1 MVILE
6 DDVLDQFLNN
16 LSTSQDSITGLSK
29 WCLERSSYHSVIIR
43 AWHSFFYS
51 ATSNKRLAC
60 LFLLND
66 ICQRERARNQTVFRE
81 EFATHL
87 HGVFMNACTGELR
100 SQAVRLLK
108 LWEER
113 KIFNNNV
120 LDVIRDIVV
129 ATGSKSNNVENY
141 NEACLRVTRN
151 FDIKHFVDQL
161 ETFKKW
167 EDYFLKSDGSLVTNI
182 DLKHFIN
189 LMKDRERS
197 KTHIAKAMELR
208 DSFYKYMADWKT
220 HLINMN
226 KLLCRAQ
233 VAKVFY
239 GRQNEE
245 VEIVSQSY
253 KVYENNLE
261 SVVQEMKDM
270 QSIGNC
276 SRYQNPLPIS
286 AAPSNIS
293 QSEFSIPLARQLE
306 MIISAAK
313 RGKVDESRTAE
324 IDLDDESK
332 SVVLKFIYF
341 FCKMLKLLLGKIMVF
356 SYFHVNCMKCYALL
370 CQICHFVNC
379 VDDILHLAYCNN
391 GCTVQL
397 NKKNHGVT
405 PVASAA
411 CMYLLKFYTQLS
423 SKSEK
428 HGIQDDSEVPDKIA
442 KAASPSISPDRSILN
457 SPSPPPLE
465 SFRHL
470 WADFIPTEEAR
481 TDMTTSSAAF
491 MGSDI
496 PSVSSQT
503 AQSFRHPQFVPTR
516 VYYRPEPGAAL
527 RMRVPMNFT
536 FQGHGFADRQVI
548 MGNHRQRF
556 PVADYS
562 NYIDEHLSYS
572 VVKENND
579 MPGKV
584 SAVAGS
590 ESATRTN
597 VEAWSAPESSSAQD
611 INEQEK
617 TSSNT
622 VNLPTAEMTLP
633 RNTPANAVRILTSTG
648 TVPHHLHGD
657 LMHSSARYFPPVT
670 QTDVGMWLRGSPIA
684 NAHRMVHSR
693 PPPLF
698 HSSIS
703 SDGKQQAV
711 SSDTTA
717 TVSQP
722 PGVRPSVN
730 RPLLGPTPTLS
741 PNRYYRSQ
749 AYNTAVCGYPANRQ
763 RWR

>member
-43 AWHSFFYS
+43 AWHTFFYS

-100 SQAVRLLK
+100 SQALRLLK
-108 LWEER
+108 LWDER

-151 FDIKHFVDQL
+151 FDVKHFIEQL
-161 ETFKKW
+161 EAFKKW
-167 EDYFLKSDGSLVTNI
+167 EDHFLKSDSSLVTSI
-182 DLKHFIN
+182 DLKHFKT

-208 DSFYKYMADWKT
+208 DSFYKYMADWKS
-220 HLINMN
+220 HLVNMN

-253 KVYENNLE
+253 RVYENNLE

-270 QSIGNC
+270 QSVGNC
-276 SRYQNPLPIS
+276 SRYQNPSSNS
-286 AAPSNIS
+286 ASSNIS
-293 QSEFSIPLARQLE
+293 QSEFNIPLARQLE

-324 IDLDDESK
+324 FDLDDE
-332 SVVLKFIYF
+332 
-341 FCKMLKLLLGKIMVF
+341 
-356 SYFHVNCMKCYALL
+356 
-370 CQICHFVNC
+370 
-379 VDDILHLAYCNN
+379 
-391 GCTVQL
+391 
-397 NKKNHGVT
+397 
-405 PVASAA
+405 
-411 CMYLLKFYTQLS
+411 TQLS

-428 HGIQDDSEVPDKIA
+428 HGIQDDSDVPDKIA
-442 KAASPSISPDRSILN
+442 KTASPSNSPDRSILN

-470 WADFIPTEEAR
+470 WADFIPTEEVR
-481 TDMTTSSAAF
+481 TDIPTSSAAF
-491 MGSDI
+491 VVSDI

-503 AQSFRHPQFVPTR
+503 AQSFRYPPQVVPTR

-556 PVADYS
+556 PNFADYS
-562 NYIDEHLSYS
+562 
-572 VVKENND
+572 
-579 MPGKV
+579 KV
-584 SAVAGS
+584 SAVAGN
-590 ESATRTN
+590 ESATRTS
-597 VEAWSAPESSSAQD
+597 VEAWSAQESSSAED
-611 INEQEK
+611 MNEQEK
-617 TSSNT
+617 TLSNT
-622 VNLPTAEMTLP
+622 VNLPNTEMTLP
-633 RNTPANAVRILTSTG
+633 RNTPTNAVRMLPSSG
-648 TVPHHLHGD
+648 AVPHHLHGD
-657 LMHSSARYFPPVT
+657 HMHSSARYFPPLT
-670 QTDVGMWLRGSPIA
+670 QADVGIWLRGSPIA
-684 NAHRMVHSR
+684 TAHRMVHSR

-698 HSSIS
+698 HSSTS
-703 SDGKQQAV
+703 LDGKQQAV

-717 TVSQP
+717 TINQP
-722 PGVRPSVN
+722 PGVRPSAN

-749 AYNTAVCGYPANRQ
+749 AYNTAVCGYPASRQ

>member
-43 AWHSFFYS
+43 AWHTFFYS

-100 SQAVRLLK
+100 SQALRLLK
-108 LWEER
+108 LWDER

-120 LDVIRDIVV
+120 LDVIRDIV
-129 ATGSKSNNVENY
+129 
-141 NEACLRVTRN
+141 
-151 FDIKHFVDQL
+151 
-161 ETFKKW
+161 
-167 EDYFLKSDGSLVTNI
+167 
-182 DLKHFIN
+182 
-189 LMKDRERS
+189 DRERS

-208 DSFYKYMADWKT
+208 DSFYKYMADWKS
-220 HLINMN
+220 HLVNMN

-253 KVYENNLE
+253 RVYENNLE

-270 QSIGNC
+270 QSVGNC
-276 SRYQNPLPIS
+276 SRYQNPSSNS
-286 AAPSNIS
+286 ASSNIS
-293 QSEFSIPLARQLE
+293 QSEFNIPLARQLE

-324 IDLDDESK
+324 FDLDDE
-332 SVVLKFIYF
+332 
-341 FCKMLKLLLGKIMVF
+341 
-356 SYFHVNCMKCYALL
+356 
-370 CQICHFVNC
+370 
-379 VDDILHLAYCNN
+379 
-391 GCTVQL
+391 
-397 NKKNHGVT
+397 
-405 PVASAA
+405 
-411 CMYLLKFYTQLS
+411 TQLS

-428 HGIQDDSEVPDKIA
+428 HGIQDDSDVPDKIA
-442 KAASPSISPDRSILN
+442 KTASPSNSPDRSILN

-470 WADFIPTEEAR
+470 WADFIPTEEVR
-481 TDMTTSSAAF
+481 TDIPTSSAAF
-491 MGSDI
+491 VVSDI

-503 AQSFRHPQFVPTR
+503 AQSFRYPPQVVPTR

-556 PVADYS
+556 PNFADYS
-562 NYIDEHLSYS
+562 NYIDEHFSYCI
-572 VVKENND
+572 VKDHND

-584 SAVAGS
+584 SAVAGN
-590 ESATRTN
+590 ESATRTS
-597 VEAWSAPESSSAQD
+597 VEAWSAQESSSAED
-611 INEQEK
+611 MNEQEK
-617 TSSNT
+617 TLSNT
-622 VNLPTAEMTLP
+622 VNLPNTEMTLP
-633 RNTPANAVRILTSTG
+633 RNTPTNAVRMLPSSG
-648 TVPHHLHGD
+648 AVPHHLHGD
-657 LMHSSARYFPPVT
+657 HMHSSARYFPPLT
-670 QTDVGMWLRGSPIA
+670 QADVGIWLRGSPIA
-684 NAHRMVHSR
+684 TAHRMVHSR

-698 HSSIS
+698 HSSTS
-703 SDGKQQAV
+703 LDGKQQAV

-717 TVSQP
+717 TINQP
-722 PGVRPSVN
+722 PGVRPSAN

-749 AYNTAVCGYPANRQ
+749 AYNTAVCGYPASRQ

>member
-1 MVILE
+1 MVVLE

-151 FDIKHFVDQL
+151 FDVKHFVDQL

-261 SVVQEMKDM
+261 SVVQELKDM

-324 IDLDDESK
+324 IDLDDENFEIT
-332 SVVLKFIYF
+332 VR
-341 FCKMLKLLLGKIMVF
+341 
-356 SYFHVNCMKCYALL
+356 
-370 CQICHFVNC
+370 Q
-379 VDDILHLAYCNN
+379 NN
-391 GCTVQL
+391 GFFIFSHV
-397 NKKNHGVT
+397 KHSVT

-411 CMYLLKFYTQLS
+411 CMYLLTFYTQLS

-428 HGIQDDSEVPDKIA
+428 HGIQDDSDVPDKIA
-442 KAASPSISPDRSILN
+442 KTASPSISPDRSILN

-491 MGSDI
+491 MVSDI

-572 VVKENND
+572 FVKENND

-717 TVSQP
+717 TISQP

>member
-324 IDLDDESK
+324 IDLDDE
-332 SVVLKFIYF
+332 
-341 FCKMLKLLLGKIMVF
+341 
-356 SYFHVNCMKCYALL
+356 
-370 CQICHFVNC
+370 
-379 VDDILHLAYCNN
+379 
-391 GCTVQL
+391 
-397 NKKNHGVT
+397 
-405 PVASAA
+405 
-411 CMYLLKFYTQLS
+411 TQLS

>member
-129 ATGSKSNNVENY
+129 STGSKSNNVENY

-167 EDYFLKSDGSLVTNI
+167 EDYFLKSDSSLVTNI

-261 SVVQEMKDM
+261 SVVQEMKDR

-324 IDLDDESK
+324 IDLDDE
-332 SVVLKFIYF
+332 
-341 FCKMLKLLLGKIMVF
+341 
-356 SYFHVNCMKCYALL
+356 
-370 CQICHFVNC
+370 
-379 VDDILHLAYCNN
+379 
-391 GCTVQL
+391 
-397 NKKNHGVT
+397 
-405 PVASAA
+405 
-411 CMYLLKFYTQLS
+411 TQLS

-428 HGIQDDSEVPDKIA
+428 HGIQDDSEVPNKIA

-496 PSVSSQT
+496 LSVSSQT

-536 FQGHGFADRQVI
+536 LQGHGFADRQVI

-717 TVSQP
+717 TISQP

>member
-129 ATGSKSNNVENY
+129 STGSKSNNVENY

-167 EDYFLKSDGSLVTNI
+167 EDYFLKSDSSLVTNI

-245 VEIVSQSY
+245 VEIVSQNLFFCQSY

-261 SVVQEMKDM
+261 SVVQEMKDR

-324 IDLDDESK
+324 IDLDDE
-332 SVVLKFIYF
+332 
-341 FCKMLKLLLGKIMVF
+341 
-356 SYFHVNCMKCYALL
+356 N
-370 CQICHFVNC
+370 
-379 VDDILHLAYCNN
+379 
-391 GCTVQL
+391 
-397 NKKNHGVT
+397 
-405 PVASAA
+405 
-411 CMYLLKFYTQLS
+411 
-423 SKSEK
+423 
-428 HGIQDDSEVPDKIA
+428 DSEVPNKIA

-496 PSVSSQT
+496 LSVSSQT

-536 FQGHGFADRQVI
+536 LQGHGFADRQRT
-548 MGNHRQRF
+548 MTCQAKYLLSLAASRQ
-556 PVADYS
+556 
-562 NYIDEHLSYS
+562 
-572 VVKENND
+572 
-579 MPGKV
+579 PGPMLK
-584 SAVAGS
+584 
-590 ESATRTN
+590 
-597 VEAWSAPESSSAQD
+597 
-611 INEQEK
+611 
-617 TSSNT
+617 
-622 VNLPTAEMTLP
+622 
-633 RNTPANAVRILTSTG
+633 
-648 TVPHHLHGD
+648 H
-657 LMHSSARYFPPVT
+657 ARYFPPVT

-717 TVSQP
+717 TISQP

>member
-43 AWHSFFYS
+43 AWHTFFYS

-100 SQAVRLLK
+100 SQALRLLK
-108 LWEER
+108 LWDER

-151 FDIKHFVDQL
+151 FDKL
-161 ETFKKW
+161 SKNGKTT
-167 EDYFLKSDGSLVTNI
+167 FLKATALWS
-182 DLKHFIN
+182 H
-189 LMKDRERS
+189 RERS

-208 DSFYKYMADWKT
+208 DSFYKYMADWKS
-220 HLINMN
+220 HLVNMN

-253 KVYENNLE
+253 RVYENNLE

-270 QSIGNC
+270 QSVGNC
-276 SRYQNPLPIS
+276 SRYQNPSSNS
-286 AAPSNIS
+286 ASSNIS
-293 QSEFSIPLARQLE
+293 QSEFNIPLARQLE

-324 IDLDDESK
+324 FDLDDE
-332 SVVLKFIYF
+332 
-341 FCKMLKLLLGKIMVF
+341 
-356 SYFHVNCMKCYALL
+356 
-370 CQICHFVNC
+370 
-379 VDDILHLAYCNN
+379 
-391 GCTVQL
+391 
-397 NKKNHGVT
+397 
-405 PVASAA
+405 
-411 CMYLLKFYTQLS
+411 TQLS

-428 HGIQDDSEVPDKIA
+428 HGIQDDSDVPDKIA
-442 KAASPSISPDRSILN
+442 KTASPSNSPDRSILN

-470 WADFIPTEEAR
+470 WADFIPTEEVR
-481 TDMTTSSAAF
+481 TDIPTSSAAF
-491 MGSDI
+491 VVSDI

-503 AQSFRHPQFVPTR
+503 AQSFRYPPQVVPTR

-556 PVADYS
+556 PNFADYS
-562 NYIDEHLSYS
+562 NYIDEHFSYCI
-572 VVKENND
+572 VKDHND

-584 SAVAGS
+584 SAVAGN
-590 ESATRTN
+590 ESATRTS
-597 VEAWSAPESSSAQD
+597 VEAWSAQESSSAED
-611 INEQEK
+611 MNEQEK
-617 TSSNT
+617 TLSNT
-622 VNLPTAEMTLP
+622 VNLPNTEMTLP
-633 RNTPANAVRILTSTG
+633 RNTPTNAVRMLPSSG
-648 TVPHHLHGD
+648 AVPHHLHGD
-657 LMHSSARYFPPVT
+657 HMHSSARYFPPLT
-670 QTDVGMWLRGSPIA
+670 QADVGIWLRGSPIA
-684 NAHRMVHSR
+684 TAHRMVHSR

-698 HSSIS
+698 HSSTS
-703 SDGKQQAV
+703 LDGKQQAV

-717 TVSQP
+717 TINQP
-722 PGVRPSVN
+722 PGVRPSAN

-749 AYNTAVCGYPANRQ
+749 AYNTAVCGYPASRQ

>member
-51 ATSNKRLAC
+51 ANSNKRLAC

-87 HGVFMNACTGELR
+87 HELR

-120 LDVIRDIVV
+120 LDVIRDILLLDRSQ
-129 ATGSKSNNVENY
+129 TMWKIT
-141 NEACLRVTRN
+141 TRLV
-151 FDIKHFVDQL
+151 KHFVDQL

-182 DLKHFIN
+182 DLKHFMN

-208 DSFYKYMADWKT
+208 DLFYKYMADWKT

-253 KVYENNLE
+253 KVYENNLK

-276 SRYQNPLPIS
+276 NRYQNPLPIS

-324 IDLDDESK
+324 IDLDDE
-332 SVVLKFIYF
+332 IYLF
-341 FCKMLKLLLGKIMVF
+341 FCKMLKLLLGKIMVL
-356 SYFHVNCMKCYALL
+356 SYFHMNCMKCYAFL

-397 NKKNHGVT
+397 NKKKHSVT

-411 CMYLLKFYTQLS
+411 CMYLLTFYTQLS

-428 HGIQDDSEVPDKIA
+428 HGIQDDSDVPDKIA

-491 MGSDI
+491 MVSDI

-590 ESATRTN
+590 ESTTRTN

-633 RNTPANAVRILTSTG
+633 RNAPANAVRILTSTG

-717 TVSQP
+717 TISQP

>member
-51 ATSNKRLAC
+51 ANSNKRLAC

-151 FDIKHFVDQL
+151 FDVKHFVDQL

-182 DLKHFIN
+182 DLKHFMN

-208 DSFYKYMADWKT
+208 DLFYKYMADWKT

-253 KVYENNLE
+253 KVYENNLK

-276 SRYQNPLPIS
+276 NRYQNPLPIS

-324 IDLDDESK
+324 IDLDDE
-332 SVVLKFIYF
+332 
-341 FCKMLKLLLGKIMVF
+341 
-356 SYFHVNCMKCYALL
+356 
-370 CQICHFVNC
+370 
-379 VDDILHLAYCNN
+379 
-391 GCTVQL
+391 
-397 NKKNHGVT
+397 
-405 PVASAA
+405 
-411 CMYLLKFYTQLS
+411 TQLS

-428 HGIQDDSEVPDKIA
+428 HGIQDDSDVPDKIA

-491 MGSDI
+491 MVSDI

-590 ESATRTN
+590 ESTTRTN

-633 RNTPANAVRILTSTG
+633 RNAPANAVRILTSTG

-717 TVSQP
+717 TISQP

>member
-43 AWHSFFYS
+43 AWHTFFYS

-100 SQAVRLLK
+100 SQALRLLK
-108 LWEER
+108 LWDER

-141 NEACLRVTRN
+141 NEA
-151 FDIKHFVDQL
+151 
-161 ETFKKW
+161 
-167 EDYFLKSDGSLVTNI
+167 Y
-182 DLKHFIN
+182 
-189 LMKDRERS
+189 RERS

-208 DSFYKYMADWKT
+208 DSFYKYMADWKS
-220 HLINMN
+220 HLVNMN

-253 KVYENNLE
+253 RVYENNLE

-270 QSIGNC
+270 QSVGNC
-276 SRYQNPLPIS
+276 SRYQNPSSNS
-286 AAPSNIS
+286 ASSNIS
-293 QSEFSIPLARQLE
+293 QSEFNIPLARQLE

-324 IDLDDESK
+324 FDLDDESK
-332 SVVLKFIYF
+332 SVVLNIFLLKFAFYKKIISLISYSSDVDE
-341 FCKMLKLLLGKIMVF
+341 CYILK
-356 SYFHVNCMKCYALL
+356 
-370 CQICHFVNC
+370 
-379 VDDILHLAYCNN
+379 
-391 GCTVQL
+391 
-397 NKKNHGVT
+397 
-405 PVASAA
+405 AA
-411 CMYLLKFYTQLS
+411 CMYLLTFYTQLS

-428 HGIQDDSEVPDKIA
+428 HGIQDDSDVPDKIA
-442 KAASPSISPDRSILN
+442 KTASPSNSPDRSILN

-470 WADFIPTEEAR
+470 WADFIPTEEVR
-481 TDMTTSSAAF
+481 TDIPTSSAAF
-491 MGSDI
+491 VVSDI

-503 AQSFRHPQFVPTR
+503 AQSFRYPPQVVPTR

-556 PVADYS
+556 PNFADYS
-562 NYIDEHLSYS
+562 NYIDEHFSYCI
-572 VVKENND
+572 VKDHND

-584 SAVAGS
+584 SAVAGN
-590 ESATRTN
+590 ESATRTS
-597 VEAWSAPESSSAQD
+597 VEAWSAQESSSAED
-611 INEQEK
+611 MNEQEK
-617 TSSNT
+617 TLSNT
-622 VNLPTAEMTLP
+622 VNLPNTEMTLP
-633 RNTPANAVRILTSTG
+633 RNTPTNAVRMLPSSG
-648 TVPHHLHGD
+648 AVPHHLHGD
-657 LMHSSARYFPPVT
+657 HMHSSARYFPPLT
-670 QTDVGMWLRGSPIA
+670 QADVGIWLRGSPIA
-684 NAHRMVHSR
+684 TAHRMVHSR

-698 HSSIS
+698 HSSTS
-703 SDGKQQAV
+703 LDGKQQAV

-717 TVSQP
+717 TINQP
-722 PGVRPSVN
+722 PGVRPSAN

-749 AYNTAVCGYPANRQ
+749 AYNTAVCGYPASRQ

>member
-43 AWHSFFYS
+43 AWHTFFYS

-100 SQAVRLLK
+100 SQALRLLK
-108 LWEER
+108 LWDER

-151 FDIKHFVDQL
+151 FDKL
-161 ETFKKW
+161 SKNGKTT
-167 EDYFLKSDGSLVTNI
+167 FLKATALWS
-182 DLKHFIN
+182 H
-189 LMKDRERS
+189 RERS

-208 DSFYKYMADWKT
+208 DSFYKYMADWKS
-220 HLINMN
+220 HLVNMN

-253 KVYENNLE
+253 RVYENNLE

-276 SRYQNPLPIS
+276 SRYQNPSSNS
-286 AAPSNIS
+286 ASSNIS
-293 QSEFSIPLARQLE
+293 QSEFNIPLARQLE

-324 IDLDDESK
+324 FDLDDE
-332 SVVLKFIYF
+332 
-341 FCKMLKLLLGKIMVF
+341 
-356 SYFHVNCMKCYALL
+356 
-370 CQICHFVNC
+370 
-379 VDDILHLAYCNN
+379 
-391 GCTVQL
+391 
-397 NKKNHGVT
+397 
-405 PVASAA
+405 
-411 CMYLLKFYTQLS
+411 TQLS

-428 HGIQDDSEVPDKIA
+428 HGIQDDSDVPDKIA
-442 KAASPSISPDRSILN
+442 KTASPSNSPDRSILN

-470 WADFIPTEEAR
+470 WADFIPTEEVR
-481 TDMTTSSAAF
+481 TDIPTSSAAF
-491 MGSDI
+491 VVSDI

-503 AQSFRHPQFVPTR
+503 AQSFRYPPQVVPTR

-527 RMRVPMNFT
+527 RMRVPMNFA

-556 PVADYS
+556 PNFADYS
-562 NYIDEHLSYS
+562 NYIDEHFSYCI
-572 VVKENND
+572 VKDHND

-584 SAVAGS
+584 SAVAGN
-590 ESATRTN
+590 ESATRTS
-597 VEAWSAPESSSAQD
+597 VEAWSAQESSSAED
-611 INEQEK
+611 MNEQEK
-617 TSSNT
+617 TLSNT
-622 VNLPTAEMTLP
+622 VNLPNTEMTLP
-633 RNTPANAVRILTSTG
+633 RNTPTNAVRMLPSSG
-648 TVPHHLHGD
+648 AVPHHLHGD
-657 LMHSSARYFPPVT
+657 HMHSSARYFPPLT
-670 QTDVGMWLRGSPIA
+670 QADVGIWLRGSPIA
-684 NAHRMVHSR
+684 TAHRMVHSR

-698 HSSIS
+698 HSSTS
-703 SDGKQQAV
+703 LDGKQQAV

-717 TVSQP
+717 TINQP
-722 PGVRPSVN
+722 PGVRPSAN

-749 AYNTAVCGYPANRQ
+749 AYNTAVCGYPASRQ

>member
-167 EDYFLKSDGSLVTNI
+167 EDYFLKSDSSLVTNI

-261 SVVQEMKDM
+261 SVVQAMKDM

-324 IDLDDESK
+324 IDLDDE
-332 SVVLKFIYF
+332 
-341 FCKMLKLLLGKIMVF
+341 
-356 SYFHVNCMKCYALL
+356 
-370 CQICHFVNC
+370 
-379 VDDILHLAYCNN
+379 
-391 GCTVQL
+391 
-397 NKKNHGVT
+397 
-405 PVASAA
+405 
-411 CMYLLKFYTQLS
+411 TQLS

-536 FQGHGFADRQVI
+536 LQGHGFADRQVI

-717 TVSQP
+717 TISQP

>member
-43 AWHSFFYS
+43 AWHTFFYS

-100 SQAVRLLK
+100 SQALRLLK
-108 LWEER
+108 LWDER

-151 FDIKHFVDQL
+151 FDVKHFIEQL
-161 ETFKKW
+161 EAFKKW
-167 EDYFLKSDGSLVTNI
+167 EDHFLKSDSSLVTSI
-182 DLKHFIN
+182 DLKHFKT

-208 DSFYKYMADWKT
+208 DSFYKYMADWKS
-220 HLINMN
+220 HLVNMN

-253 KVYENNLE
+253 RVYENNLE

-270 QSIGNC
+270 QSVGNC
-276 SRYQNPLPIS
+276 SRYQNPSSNS
-286 AAPSNIS
+286 ASSNIS
-293 QSEFSIPLARQLE
+293 QSEFNIPLARQLE

-324 IDLDDESK
+324 FDLDDE
-332 SVVLKFIYF
+332 
-341 FCKMLKLLLGKIMVF
+341 
-356 SYFHVNCMKCYALL
+356 
-370 CQICHFVNC
+370 
-379 VDDILHLAYCNN
+379 
-391 GCTVQL
+391 
-397 NKKNHGVT
+397 
-405 PVASAA
+405 
-411 CMYLLKFYTQLS
+411 TQLS

-428 HGIQDDSEVPDKIA
+428 HGIQDDSDVPDKIA
-442 KAASPSISPDRSILN
+442 KTASPSNSPDRSILN

-470 WADFIPTEEAR
+470 WADFIPTEEVR
-481 TDMTTSSAAF
+481 TDIPTSSAAF
-491 MGSDI
+491 VVSDI

-503 AQSFRHPQFVPTR
+503 AQSFRYPPQVVPTR

-548 MGNHRQRF
+548 MDH
-556 PVADYS
+556 
-562 NYIDEHLSYS
+562 
-572 VVKENND
+572 ND

-584 SAVAGS
+584 SAVAGN
-590 ESATRTN
+590 ESATRTS
-597 VEAWSAPESSSAQD
+597 VEAWSAQESSSAED
-611 INEQEK
+611 MNEQEK
-617 TSSNT
+617 TLSNT
-622 VNLPTAEMTLP
+622 VNLPNTEMTLP
-633 RNTPANAVRILTSTG
+633 RNTPTNAVRMLPSSG
-648 TVPHHLHGD
+648 AVPHHLHGD
-657 LMHSSARYFPPVT
+657 HMHSSARYFPPLT
-670 QTDVGMWLRGSPIA
+670 QADVGIWLRGSPIA
-684 NAHRMVHSR
+684 TAHRMVHSR

-698 HSSIS
+698 HSSTS
-703 SDGKQQAV
+703 LDGKQQAV

-717 TVSQP
+717 TINQP
-722 PGVRPSVN
+722 PGVRPSAN

-749 AYNTAVCGYPANRQ
+749 AYNTAVCGYPASRQ

>member
-167 EDYFLKSDGSLVTNI
+167 EDYFLKSDSSLVTNI

-261 SVVQEMKDM
+261 SVVQAMKDM

-324 IDLDDESK
+324 IDLDDEIIMLMPESMQA
-332 SVVLKFIYF
+332 KFD
-341 FCKMLKLLLGKIMVF
+341 CF
-356 SYFHVNCMKCYALL
+356 SECFQAAC
-370 CQICHFVNC
+370 
-379 VDDILHLAYCNN
+379 LHGY
-391 GCTVQL
+391 
-397 NKKNHGVT
+397 
-405 PVASAA
+405 AA
-411 CMYLLKFYTQLS
+411 CMYLLTFYTQLS

-536 FQGHGFADRQVI
+536 LQGHGFADRQVI

-717 TVSQP
+717 TISQP

>member
-1 MVILE
+1 MVVLE

-151 FDIKHFVDQL
+151 FDVKHFVDQL

-261 SVVQEMKDM
+261 SVVQELKDM

-324 IDLDDESK
+324 IDLDDE
-332 SVVLKFIYF
+332 
-341 FCKMLKLLLGKIMVF
+341 
-356 SYFHVNCMKCYALL
+356 
-370 CQICHFVNC
+370 
-379 VDDILHLAYCNN
+379 
-391 GCTVQL
+391 
-397 NKKNHGVT
+397 
-405 PVASAA
+405 
-411 CMYLLKFYTQLS
+411 TQLS

-428 HGIQDDSEVPDKIA
+428 HGIQDDSDVPDKIA
-442 KAASPSISPDRSILN
+442 KTASPSISPDRSILN

-491 MGSDI
+491 MVSDI

-572 VVKENND
+572 FVKENND

-717 TVSQP
+717 TISQP

>member
-43 AWHSFFYS
+43 AWHTFFYS

-100 SQAVRLLK
+100 SQALRLLK
-108 LWEER
+108 LWDER

-151 FDIKHFVDQL
+151 FDKL
-161 ETFKKW
+161 SKNGKTT
-167 EDYFLKSDGSLVTNI
+167 FLKATALWS
-182 DLKHFIN
+182 H
-189 LMKDRERS
+189 RERS

-208 DSFYKYMADWKT
+208 DSFYKYMADWKS
-220 HLINMN
+220 HLVNMN

-253 KVYENNLE
+253 RVYENNLE

-270 QSIGNC
+270 QSVGNC
-276 SRYQNPLPIS
+276 SRYQNPSSNS
-286 AAPSNIS
+286 ASSNIS
-293 QSEFSIPLARQLE
+293 QSEFNIPLARQLE

-324 IDLDDESK
+324 FDLDDESNDVDECYILK
-332 SVVLKFIYF
+332 VVSIYF
-341 FCKMLKLLLGKIMVF
+341 FLQDVRQSNAFVVF
-356 SYFHVNCMKCYALL
+356 S
-370 CQICHFVNC
+370 
-379 VDDILHLAYCNN
+379 LA
-391 GCTVQL
+391 
-397 NKKNHGVT
+397 
-405 PVASAA
+405 
-411 CMYLLKFYTQLS
+411 QLS

-428 HGIQDDSEVPDKIA
+428 HGIQDDSDVPDKIA
-442 KAASPSISPDRSILN
+442 KTASPSNSPDRSILN

-470 WADFIPTEEAR
+470 WADFIPTEEVR
-481 TDMTTSSAAF
+481 TDIPTSSAAF
-491 MGSDI
+491 VVSDI

-503 AQSFRHPQFVPTR
+503 AQSFRYPPQVVPTR

-556 PVADYS
+556 PNFADYS
-562 NYIDEHLSYS
+562 NYIDEHFSYCI
-572 VVKENND
+572 VKDHND

-584 SAVAGS
+584 SAVAGN
-590 ESATRTN
+590 ESATRTS
-597 VEAWSAPESSSAQD
+597 VEAWSAQESSSAED
-611 INEQEK
+611 MNEQEK
-617 TSSNT
+617 TLSNT
-622 VNLPTAEMTLP
+622 VNLPNTEMTLP
-633 RNTPANAVRILTSTG
+633 RNTPTNAVRMLPSSG
-648 TVPHHLHGD
+648 AVPHHLHGD
-657 LMHSSARYFPPVT
+657 HMHSSARYFPPLT
-670 QTDVGMWLRGSPIA
+670 QADVGIWLRGSPIA
-684 NAHRMVHSR
+684 TAHRMVHSR

-698 HSSIS
+698 HSSTS
-703 SDGKQQAV
+703 LDGKQQAV

-717 TVSQP
+717 TINQP
-722 PGVRPSVN
+722 PGVRPSAN

-749 AYNTAVCGYPANRQ
+749 AYNTAVCGYPASRQ

>member
-51 ATSNKRLAC
+51 ANSNKRLAC

-151 FDIKHFVDQL
+151 FDVKHFVDQL

-182 DLKHFIN
+182 DLKHFMN

-208 DSFYKYMADWKT
+208 DLFYKYMADWKT

-253 KVYENNLE
+253 KVYENNLK

-276 SRYQNPLPIS
+276 NRYQNPLPIS

-324 IDLDDESK
+324 IDLDDE
-332 SVVLKFIYF
+332 
-341 FCKMLKLLLGKIMVF
+341 
-356 SYFHVNCMKCYALL
+356 
-370 CQICHFVNC
+370 
-379 VDDILHLAYCNN
+379 
-391 GCTVQL
+391 
-397 NKKNHGVT
+397 
-405 PVASAA
+405 
-411 CMYLLKFYTQLS
+411 TQLS

-428 HGIQDDSEVPDKIA
+428 HGIQDDSDVPDKIA

-491 MGSDI
+491 MVSDI
-496 PSVSSQT
+496 PST
-503 AQSFRHPQFVPTR
+503 
-516 VYYRPEPGAAL
+516 
-527 RMRVPMNFT
+527 
-536 FQGHGFADRQVI
+536 
-548 MGNHRQRF
+548 
-556 PVADYS
+556 
-562 NYIDEHLSYS
+562 
-572 VVKENND
+572 
-579 MPGKV
+579 
-584 SAVAGS
+584 
-590 ESATRTN
+590 
-597 VEAWSAPESSSAQD
+597 
-611 INEQEK
+611 
-617 TSSNT
+617 
-622 VNLPTAEMTLP
+622 
-633 RNTPANAVRILTSTG
+633 
-648 TVPHHLHGD
+648 
-657 LMHSSARYFPPVT
+657 
-670 QTDVGMWLRGSPIA
+670 
-684 NAHRMVHSR
+684 
-693 PPPLF
+693 
-698 HSSIS
+698 
-703 SDGKQQAV
+703 
-711 SSDTTA
+711 
-717 TVSQP
+717 
-722 PGVRPSVN
+722 
-730 RPLLGPTPTLS
+730 
-741 PNRYYRSQ
+741 
-749 AYNTAVCGYPANRQ
+749 
-763 RWR
+763 

>member
-129 ATGSKSNNVENY
+129 ATGSKSSNVENY

-167 EDYFLKSDGSLVTNI
+167 EDYFLKSDSSLVTNI

-324 IDLDDESK
+324 IDLDDE
-332 SVVLKFIYF
+332 
-341 FCKMLKLLLGKIMVF
+341 
-356 SYFHVNCMKCYALL
+356 
-370 CQICHFVNC
+370 
-379 VDDILHLAYCNN
+379 
-391 GCTVQL
+391 
-397 NKKNHGVT
+397 
-405 PVASAA
+405 
-411 CMYLLKFYTQLS
+411 TQLS

-428 HGIQDDSEVPDKIA
+428 HGVQDDSEVPDKIA

-717 TVSQP
+717 TISQP

>member
-43 AWHSFFYS
+43 AWHTFFYS

-87 HGVFMNACTGELR
+87 HELR
-100 SQAVRLLK
+100 SQALRLLK

-120 LDVIRDIVV
+120 LDVIRDIV
-129 ATGSKSNNVENY
+129 
-141 NEACLRVTRN
+141 
-151 FDIKHFVDQL
+151 
-161 ETFKKW
+161 
-167 EDYFLKSDGSLVTNI
+167 
-182 DLKHFIN
+182 
-189 LMKDRERS
+189 DRERS

-208 DSFYKYMADWKT
+208 DSFYKYMADWKS
-220 HLINMN
+220 HLVNMN

-253 KVYENNLE
+253 RVYENNLE

-270 QSIGNC
+270 QSVGNC
-276 SRYQNPLPIS
+276 SKYQNPSSNS
-286 AAPSNIS
+286 AQSNIS
-293 QSEFSIPLARQLE
+293 QSEFNIPLARQLE

-313 RGKVDESRTAE
+313 RGKADESRTAE
-324 IDLDDESK
+324 FDLDDE
-332 SVVLKFIYF
+332 
-341 FCKMLKLLLGKIMVF
+341 
-356 SYFHVNCMKCYALL
+356 
-370 CQICHFVNC
+370 
-379 VDDILHLAYCNN
+379 
-391 GCTVQL
+391 
-397 NKKNHGVT
+397 
-405 PVASAA
+405 
-411 CMYLLKFYTQLS
+411 TQLS

-428 HGIQDDSEVPDKIA
+428 HGIQDDSDVPDKIA

-470 WADFIPTEEAR
+470 WADFIPTEEVR
-481 TDMTTSSAAF
+481 TDITTSSAAF
-491 MGSDI
+491 MVPDI

-503 AQSFRHPQFVPTR
+503 AQSFRHPPHVVPTR

-527 RMRVPMNFT
+527 RMRVPMNYS

-556 PVADYS
+556 PNFADYS
-562 NYIDEHLSYS
+562 
-572 VVKENND
+572 
-579 MPGKV
+579 KV

-590 ESATRTN
+590 ESATRAS
-597 VEAWSAPESSSAQD
+597 VEAWSAQESSLAED
-611 INEQEK
+611 MNEQEK

-622 VNLPTAEMTLP
+622 VNLPATEMTLP
-633 RNTPANAVRILTSTG
+633 RNTPANAVRMLPSTG
-648 TVPHHLHGD
+648 AVPHHLHGD
-657 LMHSSARYFPPVT
+657 HMHSSARYFPPVT

-684 NAHRMVHSR
+684 TAHRMVHSR

-698 HSSIS
+698 HSSTS

-717 TVSQP
+717 TINQP
-722 PGVRPSVN
+722 PGVRPSTN

>member
-167 EDYFLKSDGSLVTNI
+167 EDYFLKSDSSLVTNI

-261 SVVQEMKDM
+261 SVVQAMKDM

-332 SVVLKFIYF
+332 LVK
-341 FCKMLKLLLGKIMVF
+341 
-356 SYFHVNCMKCYALL
+356 
-370 CQICHFVNC
+370 
-379 VDDILHLAYCNN
+379 
-391 GCTVQL
+391 
-397 NKKNHGVT
+397 HGVT

-411 CMYLLKFYTQLS
+411 CMYLLTFYTQLS

-536 FQGHGFADRQVI
+536 LQGHGFADRQVI

-717 TVSQP
+717 TISQP

>member
-43 AWHSFFYS
+43 AWHTFFYS

-100 SQAVRLLK
+100 SQALRLLK

-141 NEACLRVTRN
+141 NETCLRVTRN
-151 FDIKHFVDQL
+151 FDVKHFIEQL
-161 ETFKKW
+161 EAFKKW
-167 EDYFLKSDGSLVTNI
+167 EDHFLKSDSSLVTSI
-182 DLKHFIN
+182 DLKHFKN

-208 DSFYKYMADWKT
+208 DSFYKYMADWKS
-220 HLINMN
+220 HLVNMN

-253 KVYENNLE
+253 RVYENNLE

-270 QSIGNC
+270 QSVGNC
-276 SRYQNPLPIS
+276 SKYQNPSSNS
-286 AAPSNIS
+286 AQSNIS
-293 QSEFSIPLARQLE
+293 QSEFNIPLARQLE

-313 RGKVDESRTAE
+313 RGKADESRTAE
-324 IDLDDESK
+324 FDLDDE
-332 SVVLKFIYF
+332 
-341 FCKMLKLLLGKIMVF
+341 
-356 SYFHVNCMKCYALL
+356 
-370 CQICHFVNC
+370 
-379 VDDILHLAYCNN
+379 
-391 GCTVQL
+391 
-397 NKKNHGVT
+397 
-405 PVASAA
+405 
-411 CMYLLKFYTQLS
+411 TQLS

-428 HGIQDDSEVPDKIA
+428 HGIQDDSDVPDKIA

-470 WADFIPTEEAR
+470 WADFIPTEEVR
-481 TDMTTSSAAF
+481 TDITTSSAAF
-491 MGSDI
+491 MVPDI

-503 AQSFRHPQFVPTR
+503 AQSFRHPPHVVPTR

-527 RMRVPMNFT
+527 RMRVPMNYS

-556 PVADYS
+556 PNFADYS
-562 NYIDEHLSYS
+562 NYIDEHLSYCI
-572 VVKENND
+572 VKDHND

-590 ESATRTN
+590 ESATRAS
-597 VEAWSAPESSSAQD
+597 VEAWSAQESSLAED
-611 INEQEK
+611 MNEQEK

-622 VNLPTAEMTLP
+622 VNLPATEMTLP
-633 RNTPANAVRILTSTG
+633 RNTPANAVRMLPSTG
-648 TVPHHLHGD
+648 AVPHHLHGD
-657 LMHSSARYFPPVT
+657 HMHSSARYFPPVT

-684 NAHRMVHSR
+684 TAHRMVHSR

-698 HSSIS
+698 HSSTS

-717 TVSQP
+717 TINQP
-722 PGVRPSVN
+722 PGVRPSTN

>member
-167 EDYFLKSDGSLVTNI
+167 EDYFLKSDSSLVTNI

-261 SVVQEMKDM
+261 SVVQAMKDM

-324 IDLDDESK
+324 IDLDDEN
-332 SVVLKFIYF
+332 VEITVRQNNGF
-341 FCKMLKLLLGKIMVF
+341 FVF
-356 SYFHVNCMKCYALL
+356 SRGNWYQFY
-370 CQICHFVNC
+370 I
-379 VDDILHLAYCNN
+379 
-391 GCTVQL
+391 QL
-397 NKKNHGVT
+397 VKHGVT

-411 CMYLLKFYTQLS
+411 CMYLLTFYTQLS

-536 FQGHGFADRQVI
+536 LQGHGFADRQVI

-717 TVSQP
+717 TISQP

>member
-167 EDYFLKSDGSLVTNI
+167 EDYFLKSDSSLVTNI

-261 SVVQEMKDM
+261 SVVQEMKDR

-324 IDLDDESK
+324 IDLDDE
-332 SVVLKFIYF
+332 
-341 FCKMLKLLLGKIMVF
+341 
-356 SYFHVNCMKCYALL
+356 
-370 CQICHFVNC
+370 
-379 VDDILHLAYCNN
+379 
-391 GCTVQL
+391 
-397 NKKNHGVT
+397 
-405 PVASAA
+405 
-411 CMYLLKFYTQLS
+411 TQLS

-442 KAASPSISPDRSILN
+442 KAASPSISPGRSILN

-536 FQGHGFADRQVI
+536 LQGHGFADRQVI

-717 TVSQP
+717 TISQP